1 MIHSMESKE
10 TVLFK
15 PQSVGTSAT
24 ATGTASVLGWDY
36 GEVVIYLDTAAATST
51 DAVVQLSEGDGTAFA
66 TALDLAMATVAPNTS
81 TPEIYKW
88 FLSLK
93 TRKKNL
99 KISYTPSGAARLGMA
114 VLRLSRPEQSPATA
128 AGRGVNGQVIA

>member
-51 DAVVQLSEGDGTAFA
+51 DARVVQVEIELDDTAG
-66 TALDLAMATVAPNTS
+66 
-81 TPEIYKW
+81 IYKW